1 MVALSQEE
9 RIYAEQGR
17 FAIPRSR
24 NYLTHQA
31 LREEILAALEPML
44 FSANDSSYRARKD
57 FEEAFAAEVEQ
68 TWAVGVHSGTCGL
81 FLALRACGVGPGD
94 EVITV
99 ANSDISTT
107 AAISNCGATPVL
119 CDLRASDYN
128 MDPDLVEALI
138 SDRSRALLPVDMHG
152 HPADVKRLREIA
164 DRHGLTIVEDAC
176 LATGARDYGRS
187 VGVYA
192 DAVVFSFAPY
202 KPFGGVG
209 SGAAVATSEPRVH
222 EKLRLLTAYGAG
234 RSEGREEEIPGRQ
247 YAIDEGYNLSLD
259 GLQAA
264 VLRVKLPWL
273 RQWTQ
278 QRREIVEWYREGLAG
293 TTAVLPSFRPESEP
307 TFRSFTIGVD
317 NQQECYHG
325 LRAAGVE
332 AALHYTPP
340 VHHYEVYRHGL
351 PNAANLPVTER
362 LADRLLTLPVTQEFT
377 REDIDYVTRELRALL
392 RQ

>member
-1 MVALSQEE
+1 MVTLSQEE
-9 RIYAEQGR
+9 RIFAEQGM

-24 NYLTHQA
+24 AWLTHQQ

-57 FEEAFAAEVEQ
+57 FEADFAREVEQ
-68 TWAVGVHSGTCGL
+68 TWATGVHSGTCGL

-107 AAISNCGATPVL
+107 AAVSNCGAVPVL
-119 CDLRASDYN
+119 CDVRAGDYN
-128 MDPDLVEALI
+128 MDPELVEALVTE
-138 SDRSRALLPVDMHG
+138 RTRALLPVDMHG
-152 HPADVKRLREIA
+152 HPADVKQLREIA
-164 DRHGLTIVEDAC
+164 ERHGLMIIEDAC
-176 LATGARDYGRS
+176 LATGADDYGRS

-202 KPFGGVG
+202 KPFGGAG
-209 SGAAVATSEPRVH
+209 SGAGVATSDEQVH

-234 RSEGREEEIPGRQ
+234 RSEDWEEEIPGRQ

-264 VLRVKLPWL
+264 LLRVKLPYL
-273 RQWTQ
+273 KQTTA
-278 QRREIVEWYREGLAG
+278 QRREIVEWYREGLDG
-293 TTAVLPSFRPESEP
+293 TPAVLPGFRPESGP
-307 TFRSFTIGVD
+307 TFRSFTICVE
-317 NQQECYHG
+317 NQQQCYHG
-325 LRAAGVE
+325 LREAGIE

-351 PNAANLPVTER
+351 PNADKLPVTEH
-362 LADRLLTLPVTQEFT
+362 LADRLLTLPVTPELT
-377 REDIDYVTRELRALL
+377 RDEVDFVCRELRALL
-392 RQ
+392 RE

>member
-1 MVALSQEE
+1 MASKTQEE
-9 RIYAEQGR
+9 RIFAEQGR
-17 FAIPRSR
+17 FRIQRSR
-24 NYLTHQA
+24 AFLAHQQ

-68 TWAVGVHSGTCGL
+68 TWATGVHTGTTGL

-119 CDLRASDYN
+119 CDVRASDYN
-128 MDPDLVEALI
+128 INPDLVEALI
-138 SDRSRALLPVDMHG
+138 TERTRALLPVDMHG

-164 DRHGLTIVEDAC
+164 DRHGLMIIEDAC
-176 LATGARDYGRS
+176 LATGARDHGRS
-187 VGVYA
+187 VGVWA
-192 DAVVFSFAPY
+192 DAAVFSFAPY
-202 KPFGGVG
+202 KPFGGAG
-209 SGAAVATSEPRVH
+209 SGAGVATSNPQVH
-222 EKLRLLTAYGAG
+222 EKLRLLNGYGYG
-234 RSEGREEEIPGRQ
+234 RSAGQAEEIPGRQ
-247 YAIDEGYNLSLD
+247 YFIDEGYNLALD

-264 VLRVKLPWL
+264 LLAVKLPYL
-273 RQWTQ
+273 SEWTR

-293 TTAVLPSFRPESEP
+293 TSAVLPTFRPESEP
-307 TFRSFTIGVD
+307 TFRSFTICVE
-317 NQQECYHG
+317 QQQACFHG

-340 VHHYEVYRHGL
+340 VHYHEVYRNGL
-351 PNAANLPVTER
+351 PNADCLPVTEQ
-362 LADRLLTLPVTQEFT
+362 LAERLLTLPVTPGLT
-377 REDIDYVTRELRALL
+377 RADVDHVTRELRALL
-392 RQ
+392 D

>member
-1 MVALSQEE
+1 MAALSQEE
-9 RIYAEQGR
+9 RIFAEQGM

-24 NYLTHQA
+24 AWLNHRQ

-57 FEEAFAAEVEQ
+57 FEADFAREVEQ
-68 TWAVGVHSGTCGL
+68 TWATGVHSGTCGL

-107 AAISNCGATPVL
+107 AAVSNCGATPVL
-119 CDLRASDYN
+119 CDVRAEDYN
-128 MDPDLVEALI
+128 MDPELVEALI
-138 SDRSRALLPVDMHG
+138 TERTRALLPVDMHG
-152 HPADVKRLREIA
+152 HPADVKQLREIA
-164 DRHGLTIVEDAC
+164 DCHGLMIIEDAC
-176 LATGARDYGRS
+176 LATGADDYGRS
-187 VGVYA
+187 VGAYA

-202 KPFGGVG
+202 KPFGGAG
-209 SGAAVATSEPRVH
+209 SGAGVATSDEGVH
-222 EKLRLLTAYGAG
+222 GKLRLLTAYGAG
-234 RSEGREEEIPGRQ
+234 RSEGWEAEIPGRQ

-264 VLRVKLPWL
+264 LLRVKLPYL
-273 RQWTQ
+273 KQSTA
-278 QRREIVEWYREGLAG
+278 QRREIVGWYREGLEG
-293 TTAVLPSFRPESEP
+293 TPAVLPAFRAECGP
-307 TFRSFTIGVD
+307 TFRSFTICVE

-325 LRAAGVE
+325 LREAGIE

-351 PNAANLPVTER
+351 PNADKLPVTEH
-362 LADRLLTLPVTQEFT
+362 LADRLLTLPVTPELT
-377 REDIDYVTRELRALL
+377 REEVDFVCRELRALL
-392 RQ
+392 RE

>member
-1 MVALSQEE
+1 MEALSQEE

-24 NYLTHQA
+24 NYLTHRQ
-31 LREEILAALEPML
+31 LREELLAALEPML
-44 FSANDSSYRARKD
+44 FSANDSSYRVRKD

-107 AAISNCGATPVL
+107 AAVSNCGATPVL
-119 CDLRASDYN
+119 CDLLASDYN
-128 MDPDLVEALI
+128 MDPDLVEELVTE
-138 SDRSRALLPVDMHG
+138 RTRALLPVDMHG

-164 DRHGLTIVEDAC
+164 DRHSLMIIEDAC
-176 LATGARDYGRS
+176 LATGARDHGRS
-187 VGVYA
+187 VGVWA

-209 SGAAVATSEPRVH
+209 SGAGVATSNAQVH
-222 EKLRLLTAYGAG
+222 EKLRRLTAYGAG
-234 RSEGREEEIPGRQ
+234 RSEGWEAEIPGRQ

-264 VLRVKLPWL
+264 VLRVKLPYL

-278 QRREIVEWYREGLAG
+278 QRREIVAWYREGLAG
-293 TTAVLPSFRPESEP
+293 TSAVLPTFRPEAEP
-307 TFRSFTIGVD
+307 TFRSFTICVD

-325 LRAAGVE
+325 LRDAGVE

-351 PNAANLPVTER
+351 PNADNLPVTEY
-362 LADRLLTLPVTQEFT
+362 LADRILTLPVTQEFT
-377 REDIDYVTRELRALL
+377 RADVEHVTRELRALL
-392 RQ
+392 D